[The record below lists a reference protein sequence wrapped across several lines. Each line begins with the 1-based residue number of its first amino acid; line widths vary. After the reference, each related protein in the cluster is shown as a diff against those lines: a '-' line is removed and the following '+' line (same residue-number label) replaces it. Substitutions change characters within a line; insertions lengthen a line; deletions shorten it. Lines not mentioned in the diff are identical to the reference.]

1 MSISVLSVLEV
12 LEAAARIKGRVLR
25 SPLRRSEWLS
35 SLAGR
40 DVFLKLESLQPTGS
54 FKIRGA
60 FNAALRH
67 GAQAPLVTA
76 SAGNHGR
83 ALAYAAEALGLSL
96 IVYVPAGAP
105 CAKQDAIRRHGAE
118 LKTVADYDEA
128 ERAAKA
134 HAASGRITYVS
145 PYAHPDVI
153 AGAGTIA
160 LEILE
165 DLPDAATIVVP
176 LGGGGLASGIG
187 LVARAAQRPAL
198 SHVEGPALSHV
209 EGPDDPGPGNPR
221 LPRVPRPRVMGIEA
235 DASTAFSASLAA
247 GRITAIVP
255 KPTLADG
262 LAGNL
267 DPDSPTFEIVRSC
280 VDGVTTV
287 SEAALRAAMRGLA
300 EHEHLI
306 AEGAGAAGVAAIQ
319 TGRAGEWADPIVAI
333 VSGANVD
340 LDRLESVIR

>member
-1 MSISVLSVLEV
+1 VVEV
-12 LEAAARIKGRVLR
+12 LEAAARLKGRVLR

-40 DVFLKLESLQPTGS
+40 DVRLKLESLQPTGS

-67 GAQAPLVTA
+67 GSQAPLVTA

-96 IVYVPAGAP
+96 TVYVPAGAP
-105 CAKQDAIRRHGAE
+105 RAKQDAIRRHGAE
-118 LKTVADYDEA
+118 LKQVADYDEA

-134 HAASGRITYVS
+134 HAASGRVTYVS

-160 LEILE
+160 LEVLE

-187 LVARAAQRPAL
+187 IVAR
-198 SHVEGPALSHV
+198 ALSHV
-209 EGPDDPGPGNPR
+209 EGPDETGLGNLC
-221 LPRVPRPRVMGIEA
+221 LPRVARPRVIGVEA
-235 DASTAFSASLAA
+235 EASTAFAASLAA
-247 GRITAIVP
+247 GCITTIVP

-267 DPDSPTFEIVRSC
+267 DPDSPTFQIVRDT
-280 VDGVTTV
+280 VDEVISV
-287 SEAALRAAMRGLA
+287 PEAALRAAMRGLA

-319 TGRAGEWADPIVAI
+319 TGLAGRWAGPIVAV

-340 LDRLESVIR
+340 VDRLMSAIRSSGR